1 MQVISRAY
9 SCSSVI
15 AVQCA
20 AESCLQCAAIVYVV
34 RIILQLR
41 LLPSHISDWC
51 NVYTN
56 TMQDFAH
63 HSGAVAGLNMAAA
76 ASSSKQHRRSSSS
89 SAQQQQQQ
97 YCYRQVPVFSGA
109 VPAAGVR
116 LWLVGDC
123 DAAHETH
130 GYWWSN
136 PSLARAGTASIHC
149 YSCTLLNDMH
159 ECSDTCCGL
168 LCKAAT

>member
-1 MQVISRAY
+1 M
-9 SCSSVI
+9 
-15 AVQCA
+15 
-20 AESCLQCAAIVYVV
+20 LVYVC
-34 RIILQLR
+34 IL
-41 LLPSHISDWC
+41 
-51 NVYTN
+51 
-56 TMQDFAH
+56 QDFAH

-76 ASSSKQHRRSSSS
+76 AAAASNSKQSKRSSSS
-89 SAQQQQQQ
+89 SEQQQQ

-136 PSLARAGTASIHC
+136 PSIARAGMPACTC
-149 YSCTLLNDMH
+149 YH
-159 ECSDTCCGL
+159 ESAYTVLYNIC
-168 LCKAAT
+168 A